1 MDMQNGRHRD
11 EELEAPAKLVS
22 ALRQLP
28 RDPVFVPPTLD
39 EVLMKAAYQHLG
51 RPEKRRVSWFR
62 LIPWTV
68 ATAGLAVA
76 VLLAYPH
83 AKEFLGTGGSTL
95 GRSTKAAQR
104 GSETTGESAFQPHS
118 DGPAYARED
127 VNRDGKV
134 DILDAFM
141 LAKKLQGAAFSDPNL
156 DLNDDGVIDHRD
168 VETIAAHAV
177 SLEKKGRS

>member
-39 EVLMKAAYQHLG
+39 EALMKVARQHLG
-51 RPEKRRVSWFR
+51 RPEKRRISWFR

-68 ATAGLAVA
+68 ATAGLAAV

-104 GSETTGESAFQPHS
+104 GSENTGESPFQPHS
-118 DGPAYARED
+118 DGPAYIRED
-127 VNRDGKV
+127 VNRDGQV

-141 LAKKLQGAAFSDPNL
+141 LAKKLQGSRLSDPNL